1 MVVNKKD
8 KKILSAH
15 YSNGK
20 VHDFELFKRSKVKFS
35 KTTEA
40 YLDLGYKGVERL
52 HEAVKIPKK
61 SSKYHPLNKKE
72 IARNKKIAKSRIT
85 VEHVIRRIK
94 IFKIVAERYRNRRKR
109 FSLRMNLIMAIY
121 NLEQS

>member
-1 MVVNKKD
+1 MVNKKN

-35 KTTEA
+35 KKTEA
-40 YLDLGYKGVERL
+40 YLDLGYKGIEKL
-52 HEAVKIPKK
+52 HARVKIPKK
-61 SSKYHPLNKKE
+61 SSKYHPLSEKE
-72 IARNKKIAKSRIT
+72 IAKNKKIAKSRII

-109 FSLRMNLIMAIY
+109 FRLRMNLIIGIY